1 MNIKLANY
9 SLRKYFGN
17 EEQVKQ
23 GDFVC
28 PSNGAS
34 SVGRIVNIT
43 PQGEDDP
50 DWEGN
55 TYTVLWCTGR
65 KKGKQTDH
73 RGFTLVLLKL
83 YIEEVNKDLA
93 KVTSMIEEAQAF
105 GM

>member
-17 EEQVKQ
+17 EDEAKQ

-34 SVGRIVNIT
+34 SVGRIVDIKL
-43 PQGEDDP
+43 QDEDDV

-55 TYTVLWCTGR
+55 TYTILWCTGR
-65 KKGKQTDH
+65 KKGKRSDH
-73 RGFTLVLLKL
+73 KGHTLVLLKM
-83 YIEEVNKDLA
+83 YIAEVNKDLA
-93 KVTSMIEEAQAF
+93 KVTSLIEEAKAF